1 MENKVVLD
9 FSKCDYSDAAPYDEQ
24 SLIHRSKMRQ
34 IMRMWDQLYDNAIE
48 VGENTDF
55 IVLFLFLPVVGQG
68 KQLSYCLF
76 YIE

>member
-55 IVLFLFLPVVGQG
+55 HRFIVLFLFLPVVGQG
-68 KQLSYCLF
+68 KRLSYCLF
-76 YIE
+76 